1 MEYCG
6 KIEFGGHILHVFNT
20 LDEPMFQAVEVA
32 KLIDYS
38 VGNTSHMLDIVEQ
51 DEKIL
56 VSTRNNNTTARGNAA
71 NMWFITELGL
81 YNVLAQS
88 RKPIARG
95 WRRIVHQELIDLRK
109 NRKKN
114 IIEQF
119 DDWDEALEGIY
130 FDEDTGILMQSITL
144 PGGDVGQ
151 IPVEI

>member
-95 WRRIVHQELIDLRK
+95 GVVLYTKNSLTYAKTVRRIL
-109 NRKKN
+109 
-114 IIEQF
+114 
-119 DDWDEALEGIY
+119 
-130 FDEDTGILMQSITL
+130 
-144 PGGDVGQ
+144 
-151 IPVEI
+151 

>member
-109 NRKKN
+109 SRKKN

-119 DDWDEALEGIY
+119 DVWDEALEGIY

-144 PGGDVGQ
+144 PGGDVDQ